1 MGASEFKLEFLK
13 SLSSL
18 IIAAFGLVAALAWNE
33 TIKTAVARVFDSGN
47 DLLGMLIYALIVTI
61 LAVAA
66 TMLITRAT
74 NKQKKRIE
82 DEQAKKEA
90 KKAGKT
96 E

>member
-33 TIKTAVARVFDSGN
+33 TIKAAVARVFDSGN